1 MINNK
6 NSAVTVNTYIY
17 FFPISVCNIK
27 ICGII
32 ITNAQHVRHFEFEF
46 HIIQSSIKEIS
57 YL

>member
-6 NSAVTVNTYIY
+6 NSAVTVNIVHTY

-46 HIIQSSIKEIS
+46 HIIQSSI
-57 YL
+57 